1 MTPPTTAP
9 IGPPIAAP
17 AAAPA
22 TNASSFSNEPA
33 VLAFFISFCNFFSS
47 SFAAFVLRSV
57 EISSGLYVAASYI
70 SYAASPKPAIAP
82 TTGIPLNAFA
92 PIALAPVLSAD
103 APAFDAAV
111 PAFAAAFPALP
122 APLNPAKPDAPLIAP
137 VNALKPPFTTS
148 DITMAVNKLI
158 ITLNP
163 PDTISSIVKLLPNI
177 SSISADK
184 LPNIP
189 PSNKPEVAVF
199 ILVIIESIRPP
210 SLPPC

>member
-1 MTPPTTAP
+1 M
-9 IGPPIAAP
+9 
-17 AAAPA
+17 
-22 TNASSFSNEPA
+22 
-33 VLAFFISFCNFFSS
+33 
-47 SFAAFVLRSV
+47 
-57 EISSGLYVAASYI
+57 
-70 SYAASPKPAIAP
+70 SYAASPKPVIAP
-82 TTGIPLNAFA
+82 TTGIPFNALA

-111 PAFAAAFPALP
+111 PALAAVFPAVPTL
-122 APLNPAKPDAPLIAP
+122 APNPAKPDAPLIAP

-163 PDTISSIVKLLPNI
+163 PETISSIVKLLPNI

-189 PSNKPEVAVF
+189 PSNKPDVAVF
-199 ILVIIESIRPP
+199 MLVMIESIRPP